1 LVIAGLVPALVCVVL
16 TQVSFLLKQRGACAA
31 AAVRFDQPFQSARSL
46 MASPWFALGMA
57 TAVVAWILHVAAI
70 ASAPL
75 STVQAVLASGVVV
88 LAIFGRLFFGWTI
101 SRRQWQGMAL
111 TAASL
116 VVLVVSLP
124 APRTQSEAGPAGLL
138 FVVSVLMVV
147 AAFVAAS
154 RLEGLV
160 HLRGAVLG
168 AAAGTLLGISD
179 VANKALTHVAGD
191 GALAFLASPWLV
203 VTVLASVSAFL
214 VSGRAFQ
221 ERDAIPVMA
230 SASTAA
236 NLTAMLGGIAVFG
249 DTLSSSEVLSVVQV
263 AAFAV
268 IAAATLLTA
277 SCEPRSAAV
286 RLAV

>member
-1 LVIAGLVPALVCVVL
+1 MG
-16 TQVSFLLKQRGACAA
+16 
-31 AAVRFDQPFQSARSL
+31 
-46 MASPWFALGMA
+46 SPWFALGMGA
-57 TAVVAWILHVAAI
+57 AVAAWVLHVAAI

-75 STVQAVLASGVVV
+75 SSVQAVLASGVVV

-124 APRTQSEAGPAGLL
+124 APPVQREAGPAGFV
-138 FVVSVLMVV
+138 FVVSVLAV
-147 AAFVAAS
+147 AAGFVAAA
-154 RLEGLV
+154 RLEGLA

-168 AAAGTLLGISD
+168 AAAGTMLGVSD
-179 VANKALTHVAGD
+179 VANKALTHVAAG
-191 GALAFLASPWLV
+191 GSLSLLASPWLT

-249 DTLSSSEVLSVVQV
+249 DSLSRGEVLCVVQM

-277 SCEPRSAAV
+277 SGHGHHDRTPAIQ
-286 RLAV
+286 LAV